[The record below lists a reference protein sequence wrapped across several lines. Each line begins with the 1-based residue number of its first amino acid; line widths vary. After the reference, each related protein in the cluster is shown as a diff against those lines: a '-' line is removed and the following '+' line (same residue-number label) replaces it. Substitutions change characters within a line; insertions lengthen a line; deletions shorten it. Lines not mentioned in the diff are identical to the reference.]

1 MWACAASCAA
11 AGLNAPPPTPPFPP
25 THSSRPSGS
34 QAASGPCFSCRSAGV
49 TGSGVGDRSS
59 ASQSPSSL
67 AALLCSP
74 LPICLPARRFI
85 LSIAF
90 SRCLAISSL
99 APLSCGLT
107 SWTDTGGLCWK
118 HFKPVFS
125 LSRLVVRR
133 LLSQPSAQVIGTC
146 VLPVGVGVAFS
157 GEFWKGEERER
168 F

>member
-1 MWACAASCAA
+1 M
-11 AGLNAPPPTPPFPP
+11 PPPTPPFPP

-133 LLSQPSAQVIGTC
+133 LLSQPLGLVFCLWGWGWLFLESFGKVKRGSDSDEGDLQGSQ
-146 VLPVGVGVAFS
+146 PP
-157 GEFWKGEERER
+157 
-168 F
+168 